1 MLENIKSLYFLKH
14 IFSNMI
20 EKRALKII
28 KYNKSLQ
35 TKLDK
40 ALLNYRIISKHY
52 IIYETK
58 TKGKLY
64 NAYTDKLIFE
74 GEFLNGEKNGKGKE
88 YFFEQIFEG
97 EYLKGKR
104 NGKFK
109 EYNNKGKLIFEG
121 EYLNG
126 ERNGKWKEY
135 DYSGNVI
142 MEREY
147 LNGKLWNLKEYDK
160 NNILIN
166 EINEGKGIITY
177 FVNEN
182 LIFHCEYLNG
192 ERNGIFKVYDIN
204 GNVKLEEE
212 YLNGNEDLYLKIK
225 RYRIL
230 SFCVPPC

>member
-1 MLENIKSLYFLKH
+1 MLENIKSLYFLKQ
-14 IFSNMI
+14 IFSNLI

-58 TKGKLY
+58 TKGILY

-135 DYSGNVI
+135 DYQGYLI
-142 MEREY
+142 IDGEY
-147 LNGKLWNLKEYDK
+147 
-160 NNILIN
+160 
-166 EINEGKGIITY
+166 
-177 FVNEN
+177 
-182 LIFHCEYLNG
+182 
-192 ERNGIFKVYDIN
+192 
-204 GNVKLEEE
+204 
-212 YLNGNEDLYLKIK
+212 
-225 RYRIL
+225 
-230 SFCVPPC
+230 